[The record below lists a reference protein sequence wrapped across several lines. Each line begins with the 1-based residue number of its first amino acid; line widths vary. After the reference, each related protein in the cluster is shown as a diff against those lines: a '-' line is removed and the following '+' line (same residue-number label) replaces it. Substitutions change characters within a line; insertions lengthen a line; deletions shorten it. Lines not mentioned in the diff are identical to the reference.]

1 MSDIIAS
8 ARSMTTV
15 ADGQYVAIGMPKAA
29 LTPATLTAMVG
40 MSRGWGNGLS
50 VSSSVTNAIANLRAV
65 DPLDPNYTV
74 AQNAADELEAQ
85 RNKLTAGG
93 PAAFMQKFNAARAH
107 IADANEIDVTTTFL
121 GSTSFENF
129 GSGVKDMN
137 SLATRG
143 LDNSIGDLSQA
154 SAVMEKAGGM
164 FDMKNMATFGTAG
177 GFAEKLKSAKL
188 GNATGVNEALT
199 KAGVDINDLSNP
211 AFQDSIKKTMSGI
224 TDPKAIK
231 DVSEQFNVNPFAGL
245 PAYQGTDSSLE
256 TNAASNLLGGGGT
269 APSTTGSS
277 GLTVTGSSGPST
289 AFGAN
294 QIEGQ
299 EGTGVAG
306 LKGTPFD
313 PGTFNTN
320 WLTGKLGSVG
330 AAAAIGADIAPS
342 TTHGG
347 TGIQNLGAFTDM
359 KNLVDPS
366 QLTGLN
372 TDLAGMGTKFN
383 DLGAKFKDSAAAKD
397 MLSNIQKP
405 GATNFTGAY
414 SSLGG
419 LMGEFSA
426 DFGSI
431 TGKDLTGSLPKVSDF
446 TMAVSGDSTTDAIA
460 GGAINSSTITALR
473 GKITNSGSLFATAG
487 IDIDT
492 PPTVG
497 LGTLMGAAT
506 SLHKIGAD
514 GSGAAAM
521 APLANMMTNDV
532 FGDSIKVALAEG
544 KNNKLMAANGIMP
557 PVYNPFEG
565 LPSSSE
571 NNSSAD
577 AARLLG
583 GS

>member
-1 MSDIIAS
+1 
-8 ARSMTTV
+8 
-15 ADGQYVAIGMPKAA
+15 
-29 LTPATLTAMVG
+29 
-40 MSRGWGNGLS
+40 
-50 VSSSVTNAIANLRAV
+50 
-65 DPLDPNYTV
+65 
-74 AQNAADELEAQ
+74 
-85 RNKLTAGG
+85 
-93 PAAFMQKFNAARAH
+93 
-107 IADANEIDVTTTFL
+107 
-121 GSTSFENF
+121 
-129 GSGVKDMN
+129 
-137 SLATRG
+137 
-143 LDNSIGDLSQA
+143 
-154 SAVMEKAGGM
+154 
-164 FDMKNMATFGTAG
+164 
-177 GFAEKLKSAKL
+177 
-188 GNATGVNEALT
+188 
-199 KAGVDINDLSNP
+199 
-211 AFQDSIKKTMSGI
+211 
-224 TDPKAIK
+224 
-231 DVSEQFNVNPFAGL
+231 
-245 PAYQGTDSSLE
+245 
-256 TNAASNLLGGGGT
+256 
-269 APSTTGSS
+269 
-277 GLTVTGSSGPST
+277 
-289 AFGAN
+289 
-294 QIEGQ
+294 
-299 EGTGVAG
+299 
-306 LKGTPFD
+306 
-313 PGTFNTN
+313 
-320 WLTGKLGSVG
+320 
-330 AAAAIGADIAPS
+330 
-342 TTHGG
+342 
-347 TGIQNLGAFTDM
+347 M
-359 KNLVDPS
+359 KNLVDPK

-372 TDLAGMGTKFN
+372 TDLSGMGTKFN

-446 TMAVSGDSTTDAIA
+446 TMAVSGGEEIDAIA
-460 GGAINSSTITALR
+460 GGDINSSTIAALQT
-473 GKITNSGSLFATAG
+473 KINNSTSLFATAG

-497 LGTLMGAAT
+497 LSTLMGAAT